1 MFHVPQENQDAE
13 LLAERIVPRLQHA
26 NAAVV
31 LTSVKVILYLMNY
44 MNNEDVVNN
53 LFKKLGPPLGILYIY
68 KR

>member
-1 MFHVPQENQDAE
+1 MFHVPQQNQDAE

-44 MNNEDVVNN
+44 MNNEDVVNG
-53 LFKKLGPPLGILYIY
+53 LFKKLGPPLGKTYI
-68 KR
+68 